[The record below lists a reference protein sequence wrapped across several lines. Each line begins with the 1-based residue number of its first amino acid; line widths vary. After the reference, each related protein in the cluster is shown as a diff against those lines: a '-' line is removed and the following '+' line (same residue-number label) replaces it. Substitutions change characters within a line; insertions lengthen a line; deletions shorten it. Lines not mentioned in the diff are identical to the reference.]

1 MLRHNA
7 GASTS
12 KDGEAT
18 SWPGQNR
25 CIRISAVVF
34 QGVSTTAQGK
44 GRLPAFLQHSGEE
57 WKTPSHGKLDRS
69 GLLLPSSLLRVHS
82 TKGLPMQLSNGAG
95 RHFQG
100 PHKRLRLPVDLVLRD
115 AAAALERRQLLPR
128 TSDDP

>member
-1 MLRHNA
+1 MHSNLLGCLPVRLNDH
-7 GASTS
+7 TR
-12 KDGEAT
+12 E
-18 SWPGQNR
+18 
-25 CIRISAVVF
+25 
-34 QGVSTTAQGK
+34 GV
-44 GRLPAFLQHSGEE
+44 LPAFLQHSGEE
-57 WKTPSHGKLDRS
+57 WKTPSRGKLDRS

-100 PHKRLRLPVDLVLRD
+100 PHKRLRLPMDLVLVLVLVLRD